1 MIPDSK
7 TPHARTSGAKTADVR
22 LEDAPFEDVI
32 LVCSKCAAKLGRGH
46 KGKTELRGELKG
58 ALKRLG
64 LSKAIRVAD
73 TTCLD
78 LCPKNGQ
85 TVALGRELAAGQ
97 LRVVGADADGD
108 DVAKL
113 LFQTPRALAVDHR

>member
-1 MIPDSK
+1 M
-7 TPHARTSGAKTADVR
+7 TAEAKIEA
-22 LEDAPFEDVI
+22 APFKDVI

-46 KGKTELRGELKG
+46 KGKTELRSELKS

-64 LSKAIRVAD
+64 LAKKIRVAD

-85 TVALGRELAAGQ
+85 TVALGRELAAGR
-97 LRVVGADADGD
+97 LRVVGADADGE

-113 LFQTPRALAVDHR
+113 LFRTPEPLAANLR